1 MAKFS
6 KYLLVFDVGIL
17 LILSWPVYT
26 ISGKDVLFSIIV
38 AFTITTVLAI
48 ASYFP
53 FTRIGNDSMNSY
65 MAAMLAG
72 MLLRMLFIGLSIA
85 IVFIFTEMH
94 QTGFTVGLLF
104 SYICK
109 SVIETYILTQKQ
121 KGQTSA
127 A

>member
-1 MAKFS
+1 
-6 KYLLVFDVGIL
+6 
-17 LILSWPVYT
+17 
-26 ISGKDVLFSIIV
+26 
-38 AFTITTVLAI
+38 
-48 ASYFP
+48 
-53 FTRIGNDSMNSY
+53 MNSY